1 MYPIQ
6 RMRRY
11 RQSSSIRNLFQDV
24 QLKASDLIAPL
35 FVTEPGVNSTITT
48 MPYTRRFSIDE
59 ICAEVQRLTALGIV
73 CFALFPIINESLKTH
88 TCQEAWNPEG
98 LIPRTISRIKNAVPN
113 CVLIADIALDPYHI
127 EGHDGLIDE
136 NGAIDNDATITA
148 LCKQSLCYARAGADI
163 LGPSDMM
170 DGRIGVI
177 REALEK
183 EKLISP
189 LIMSYC
195 AKFCSTFYGP
205 FRDAVDSSRFL
216 GKKDKASYQ
225 MDFQSLFQIEREIA
239 QDCQEGADILLIK
252 PGSHYLDVILRAKT
266 SQPLYPIW
274 SYH

>member
-1 MYPIQ
+1 
-6 RMRRY
+6 
-11 RQSSSIRNLFQDV
+11 
-24 QLKASDLIAPL
+24 
-35 FVTEPGVNSTITT
+35 
-48 MPYTRRFSIDE
+48 
-59 ICAEVQRLTALGIV
+59 VQRLTALGIV

-274 SYH
+274 SYHVSGECGMLWSGAKDGLFSLEKAVLESLYAQKRAGAEKIITYFAALAAELLSTIP